1 MSQAVRNI
9 IRRALKN
16 DDINL
21 GKHYVKTTW
30 NGECRSDSQGKNVKK
45 KNKGKNETLRK
56 SYAKW

>member
-21 GKHYVKTTW
+21 GKHYVKTSW
-30 NGECRSDSQGKNVKK
+30 NGECRSDSQEKNVEK
-45 KNKGKNETLRK
+45 
-56 SYAKW
+56 